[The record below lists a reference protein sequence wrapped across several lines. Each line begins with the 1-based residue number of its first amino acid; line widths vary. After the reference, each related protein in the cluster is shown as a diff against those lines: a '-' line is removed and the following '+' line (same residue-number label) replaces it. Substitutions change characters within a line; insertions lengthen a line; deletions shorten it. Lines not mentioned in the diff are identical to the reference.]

1 MSDLIVGVL
10 SRSILQATQAL
21 TKTNYL
27 LNDTFLSSFL
37 IFQESAIAEKW
48 AEIMGPQY
56 EIVVAQLSKFK
67 QVRLDSIKITLVIA
81 PYILQPKLNTLC
93 RPQV

>member
-1 MSDLIVGVL
+1 MSNLIVGVL
-10 SRSILQATQAL
+10 GRSIVQATQAL

-67 QVRLDSIKITLVIA
+67 QVWSDSIKNRLVKSQSA
-81 PYILQPKLNTLC
+81 KQSKL
-93 RPQV
+93 